1 MQQQLF
7 AYIRVVVIRNDNH
20 CGEPVRDVGHLVE
33 GAPLHALA
41 DFGNK
46 VIEAL
51 VCAFLAANELNDLHI
66 GVGRALNVLIN
77 LLDDEF
83 GFSEVVRVKPLS
95 V

>member
-7 AYIRVVVIRNDNH
+7 AYFRVVVIRNDDH
-20 CGEPVRDVGHLVE
+20 GGEPVRDVGHLVE

-41 DFGNK
+41 DVGNE

-51 VCAFLAANELNDLHI
+51 VRAFLAADELDDLHI
-66 GVGRALNVLIN
+66 GVCRALNVLIN

-83 GFSEVVRVKPLS
+83 GFSEVVRVEPLS

>member
-7 AYIRVVVIRNDNH
+7 AYFRVLVICNDNH

-41 DFGNK
+41 DVGNE

-51 VCAFLAANELNDLHI
+51 VRAFLAADELDDLHI
-66 GVGRALNVLIN
+66 GVCRALNVLIN
-77 LLDDEF
+77 LLDDEI

>member
-7 AYIRVVVIRNDNH
+7 AYFCVVVIGNDNH
-20 CGEPVRDVGHLVE
+20 RGEPVRDVGHLVE

-41 DFGNK
+41 DVGDE

-51 VCAFLAANELNDLHI
+51 VRTFLAADELDNLHI
-66 GVGRALNVLIN
+66 GICCALNVLID
-77 LLDDEF
+77 LLDDEI

>member
-7 AYIRVVVIRNDNH
+7 AYIRVIVICNDDH
-20 CGEPVRDVGHLVE
+20 GGEPVRDVGHLVE

-41 DFGNK
+41 DVGNK

-51 VCAFLAANELNDLHI
+51 VRAFLAADELDDLHI
-66 GVGRALNVLIN
+66 GVCRALNVLID

-83 GFSEVVRVKPLS
+83 GFSEVVRVEPLS

>member
-7 AYIRVVVIRNDNH
+7 AYFRVVVIRNDDH
-20 CGEPVRDVGHLVE
+20 GGEPVRDVGHLVE

-41 DFGNK
+41 DVGDE

-51 VCAFLAANELNDLHI
+51 VRAFLASDQLDDLHI
-66 GVGRALNVLIN
+66 GICRALNVLIN

-83 GFSEVVRVKPLS
+83 SFSEVVRVEPLS